1 MDTENILNMTEEDID
16 MMQELRNNNQD
27 TFAKSIPSRLE
38 RIDLVNDTAKFVPW
52 FLECNDKRYPYWFGA
67 KDPRNKVLHDAIQKI
82 SKCL

>member
-38 RIDLVNDTAKFVPW
+38 RIDLVYDTAKFVPW

-82 SKCL
+82 RKCL